1 MTIATLHDRD
11 YHAWTQQQIDLLKA
25 RRLTDLDLESL
36 VEELDDMGGS
46 ARRELVNRLGILL
59 AHLLKWRY
67 QATRRLSSWSGTIKE
82 QRRKLDR
89 LLRENPSLK
98 PLAPDR
104 LQDAYGDAL
113 ALVEKETGLDERH
126 FPADCPFTLEQ
137 TLDREYWP

>member
-1 MTIATLHDRD
+1 MTKLHDRD
-11 YHAWTQQQIDLLKA
+11 YHAWTRQQIDLLKMN
-25 RRLTDLDLESL
+25 RLTELDVEYL

-46 ARRELVNRLGILL
+46 TRRELVNRLGVLL

-67 QATRRLSSWSGTIKE
+67 QAAQRSSSWRGTIKE

-89 LLRENPSLK
+89 LLRENPSLR
-98 PLAPDR
+98 PLTPEKI
-104 LQDAYGDAL
+104 QDAYGDAL

-137 TLDREYWP
+137 ALDSEYWP